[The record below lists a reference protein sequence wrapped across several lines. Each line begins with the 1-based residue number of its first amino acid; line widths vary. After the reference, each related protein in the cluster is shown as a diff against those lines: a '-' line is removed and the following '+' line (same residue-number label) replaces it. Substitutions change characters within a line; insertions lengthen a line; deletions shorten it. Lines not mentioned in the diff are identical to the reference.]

1 MKKFYILPFFTIS
14 ALFGFDMNDPFAVSN
29 GVRYA
34 PKTATQNIESQK
46 PLSLAQLIDIA
57 LSNNPNT
64 AYAWANALSKA
75 QSVGAAKSGYL
86 PQITATGGID
96 ATKQSQKGADSFV
109 NTKSGSIALSY
120 TLYDFGARE
129 ANLQNAKMILEA
141 ANLSQNA
148 QIQSTVLS
156 VTQAYYNL
164 LAYKASLESF
174 LEAER
179 SAKESFA
186 AAEAKYKAGTATP
199 ADKLQAK
206 TAYSQATLNRQKAEG
221 ALQNGYG
228 ELSFALGFDAVKK
241 FDVEQI
247 GYDFAVQKTLDDAKR
262 LIEEGKKTRP
272 DLAAAAMQIEAA
284 KAGIDIAKASG
295 RPTLSLSSSTGY
307 SDTSI
312 GAASRSSSASVQ
324 LSIPIFTG
332 FSSTY
337 KIEAAKVEAKLRE
350 LDYQK
355 LEKQIALDVYKA
367 YNNLGTQAVAVE
379 SSMDLLASAEESYK
393 NASGRYKAGVGT
405 ILDLLTAQNSLASA
419 KQQRVEAAYNWL
431 IAKATLAYA
440 LGKLTTEN
448 LENGK

>member
-46 PLSLAQLIDIA
+46 PLSLGQLIDIA

-174 LEAER
+174 LESRE
-179 SAKESFA
+179 
-186 AAEAKYKAGTATP
+186 
-199 ADKLQAK
+199 
-206 TAYSQATLNRQKAEG
+206 
-221 ALQNGYG
+221 
-228 ELSFALGFDAVKK
+228 V
-241 FDVEQI
+241 
-247 GYDFAVQKTLDDAKR
+247 
-262 LIEEGKKTRP
+262 GK
-272 DLAAAAMQIEAA
+272 
-284 KAGIDIAKASG
+284 
-295 RPTLSLSSSTGY
+295 
-307 SDTSI
+307 
-312 GAASRSSSASVQ
+312 
-324 LSIPIFTG
+324 
-332 FSSTY
+332 
-337 KIEAAKVEAKLRE
+337 RE
-350 LDYQK
+350 LC
-355 LEKQIALDVYKA
+355 
-367 YNNLGTQAVAVE
+367 G
-379 SSMDLLASAEESYK
+379 
-393 NASGRYKAGVGT
+393 G
-405 ILDLLTAQNSLASA
+405 
-419 KQQRVEAAYNWL
+419 
-431 IAKATLAYA
+431 
-440 LGKLTTEN
+440 
-448 LENGK
+448 